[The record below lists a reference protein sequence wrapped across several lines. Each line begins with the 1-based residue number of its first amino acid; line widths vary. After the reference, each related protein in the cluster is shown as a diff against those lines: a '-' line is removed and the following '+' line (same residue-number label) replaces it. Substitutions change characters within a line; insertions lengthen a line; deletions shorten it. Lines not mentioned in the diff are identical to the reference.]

1 MSWNID
7 VVSVECPDRY
17 RGGCAYGGADHG
29 LCEERSCPRK
39 TRTVI
44 TMDEDKK
51 SLSER
56 IEEGNANANRF
67 DNYIGD
73 TWADEAKELEK
84 KLAEAE
90 RVLERR
96 TEEMR
101 RRGRD
106 LQETEKELR
115 TYKRSRPEFKAWMEM
130 VLDKPHLKNRSDY
143 SEVDVADDV
152 LQLRELDPENHGKGK
167 CVSVATHEL
176 AVKLT
181 WSNKQ
186 QYDALKEKLA
196 EAEGRA
202 KKASDM
208 SQTVIDGQLV
218 RIGEL
223 EGELQIMAGAR
234 DSLGVELRDLEEK
247 VRELRDRLKRCQT
260 VTENKKA
267 QEAYH
272 NVEFDLTEIL
282 KDTEPEGVDA
292 KPEPPETP
300 STTDEPEPCE
310 DCGGIGA
317 HMEGCPEKKEVL

>member
-1 MSWNID
+1 MMSDEKKSPAVWD
-7 VVSVECPDRY
+7 VKCTSADCRYGPYNVCHY
-17 RGGCAYGGADHG
+17 RGPHPSVDGRCTYEGCPIRAD
-29 LCEERSCPRK
+29 CE
-39 TRTVI
+39 
-44 TMDEDKK
+44 
-51 SLSER
+51 
-56 IEEGNANANRF
+56 
-67 DNYIGD
+67 
-73 TWADEAKELEK
+73 
-84 KLAEAE
+84 
-90 RVLERR
+90 
-96 TEEMR
+96 
-101 RRGRD
+101 
-106 LQETEKELR
+106 
-115 TYKRSRPEFKAWMEM
+115 
-130 VLDKPHLKNRSDY
+130 
-143 SEVDVADDV
+143 
-152 LQLRELDPENHGKGK
+152 
-167 CVSVATHEL
+167 
-176 AVKLT
+176 
-181 WSNKQ
+181 
-186 QYDALKEKLA
+186 EKLA